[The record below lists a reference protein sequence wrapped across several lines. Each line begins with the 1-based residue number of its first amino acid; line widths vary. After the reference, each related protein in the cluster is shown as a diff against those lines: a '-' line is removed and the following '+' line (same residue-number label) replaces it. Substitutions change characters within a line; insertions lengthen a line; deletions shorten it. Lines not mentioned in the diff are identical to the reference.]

1 MTPLQVVAADI
12 QRSLKGRGIEIA
24 RLDAEEIA
32 RSAVRRLAETY
43 VPSEVIN
50 RGGEPTLLA
59 AVHPEVMRQG
69 YHEVLWAIVKEDP
82 VAVA

>member
-12 QRSLKGRGIEIA
+12 QRSLKSRGIEISRPA
-24 RLDAEEIA
+24 AEEIA

-43 VPSEVIN
+43 VPSPLIN
-50 RGGEPTLLA
+50 GGAEATPS
-59 AVHPEVMRQG
+59 MRDG
-69 YHEVLWAIVKEDP
+69 YHGILWAIVEEDR

>member
-12 QRSLKGRGIEIA
+12 QRSLKSRGIDVSRAE
-24 RLDAEEIA
+24 AEEIA

-43 VPSEVIN
+43 VPSPLII
-50 RGGEPTLLA
+50 RGVEASALR
-59 AVHPEVMRQG
+59 AVHPELVRDA
-69 YHEVLWAIVKEDP
+69 YHGVLWAIVKEEA